1 MRRLSSLLRYAGAS
15 TLLFSVAACSIL
27 GSEEDSS
34 GLDDG
39 ATGGTGGSGGSSAS
53 AGAGAI
59 IGTGGASAAG
69 GTGGSDSAGA
79 GDSGGTSGTDPGTCE
94 SLEGL
99 GPQCGA
105 TSKQATFKTIN
116 VLIVLDKSGSM
127 TDQPEGFDTDK
138 WTATK
143 DALGA
148 ALGEGELDINFGML
162 LYPNDLIRNIELA
175 CDGNCCAVPEGAPA
189 VVVPI
194 KEGPV
199 AVPAIKDLLAD
210 TSPGGGT
217 PTAAALQRAFLYF
230 TEGEGAELE
239 GENYVLLA
247 TDGGPNCNDNAA
259 CDGSTC
265 TTNLDNQCDTD
276 NCCEDFPAYCL
287 DADSVTSQIQALDN
301 AGVKTFVIG
310 IPGTESYTTY
320 LNEFADAGG
329 VPQSGGDTSYYAVSA
344 DAGVQGLVDVF
355 NSITTQLV
363 RSCDI
368 ELTEQPPKLDDVNV
382 AIDCDIVERGEDNE
396 NWDYD
401 QVPNP
406 TMIQLKGDVCTRL
419 QNEGATRVDVVL
431 GCPVVR

>member
-1 MRRLSSLLRYAGAS
+1 MRRLSSFVRYAGAS
-15 TLLFSVAACSIL
+15 AVLVSAAACSIL
-27 GSEEDSS
+27 GSDEDSS

-39 ATGGTGGSGGSSAS
+39 ASATGGT
-53 AGAGAI
+53 AG
-59 IGTGGASAAG
+59 SAASG
-69 GTGGSDSAGA
+69 GTGAVIVT
-79 GDSGGTSGTDPGTCE
+79 GGTSGTGGTDSGGSGEGGGGTGQQPGQCE

-105 TSKQATFKTIN
+105 TSKEATFKTIN
-116 VLIVLDKSGSM
+116 VMLVIDKSGSM

-138 WTATK
+138 WTAMK

-148 ALGEGELDINFGML
+148 ALGDGEIDINFGML
-162 LYPNDLIRNIELA
+162 LYPNDLIRPIALDTCAQDE
-175 CDGNCCAVPEGAPA
+175 NCCAVPEGEPA

-194 KEGPV
+194 TEGPV
-199 AVPAIKDLLAD
+199 SAPAIRDLLD
-210 TSPGGGT
+210 RTDPGGGT

-230 TEGEGAELE
+230 TEGEGADLE

-247 TDGGPNCNDNAA
+247 TDGGPNCNENAS

-265 TTNLDNQCDTD
+265 TTNLDQQCDTD
-276 NCCEDFPAYCL
+276 NCCDGFPSFCL
-287 DADSVTSQIQALDN
+287 DDGGVTSEIEALAN
-301 AGVKTFVIG
+301 ANVKTFVVG
-310 IPGTESYTTY
+310 IPGTEAYTDY
-320 LNEFADAGG
+320 LNGFADAGG
-329 VPQSGGDTSYYAVSA
+329 VPQEGADTTYYAVSA
-344 DAGVQGLVDVF
+344 EAGVQGLVDVF

-382 AIDCDIVERGEDNE
+382 AIDCEIVERGENNE

-401 QVPNP
+401 QLPNP

-419 QNEGATRVDVVL
+419 QDEGATRVDVVL

>member
-1 MRRLSSLLRYAGAS
+1 MRRLGSLVRYAGAS
-15 TLLFSVAACSIL
+15 TILFTVAACSIL
-27 GSEEDSS
+27 GSDEDSS

-39 ATGGTGGSGGSSAS
+39 AGATGGSGGSSAS
-53 AGAGAI
+53 GGSGAV
-59 IGTGGASAAG
+59 IGTTGGSS
-69 GTGGSDSAGA
+69 GTGGSS
-79 GDSGGTSGTDPGTCE
+79 SGGTNSEGGAPPEQPGQCE

-105 TSKQATFKTIN
+105 TSKEATFKTIN
-116 VLIVLDKSGSM
+116 VLLVIDKSGSM
-127 TDQPEGFDTDK
+127 TDQPEGFDSDK
-138 WTATK
+138 WTAMK
-143 DALGA
+143 DALGE
-148 ALGEGELDINFGML
+148 ALGDGEIDINFGLL
-162 LYPNDLIRNIELA
+162 LYPNDLIRPIDEFNCA
-175 CDGNCCAVPEGAPA
+175 ADDNCCAVPEGEPA

-194 KEGPV
+194 TEAPV
-199 AVPAIKDLLAD
+199 SAPAIRDILDD

-230 TEGEGAELE
+230 TEGEGADLD

-247 TDGGPNCNDNAA
+247 TDGGPNCNDNAS

-276 NCCEDFPAYCL
+276 NCCEGFPAYCL
-287 DADSVTSQIQALDN
+287 DDGSVTSQIEALAN
-301 AGVKTFVIG
+301 ANVKTFVVG
-310 IPGTESYTTY
+310 IPGTEAYTDY
-320 LNEFADAGG
+320 LNGFADAGG
-329 VPQSGGDTSYYAVSA
+329 VPQEGADTSYYAVSA
-344 DAGVQGLVDVF
+344 SAGVQGLVDVF

-382 AIDCDIVERGEDNE
+382 AIDCEIVERGENNE

-401 QVPNP
+401 QTPNP
-406 TMIQLKGDVCTRL
+406 TMIQLKGDVCERL
-419 QNEGATRVDVVL
+419 QEEGATRVDVVL

>member
-1 MRRLSSLLRYAGAS
+1 MRRLSSFVRYAGAS
-15 TLLFSVAACSIL
+15 AVLVSAAACSIL
-27 GSEEDSS
+27 GSDEDSS

-39 ATGGTGGSGGSSAS
+39 ASATGGT
-53 AGAGAI
+53 AG
-59 IGTGGASAAG
+59 SAASG
-69 GTGGSDSAGA
+69 GTGAVIVT
-79 GDSGGTSGTDPGTCE
+79 GGTSGTGGTDSGGSGEGGGGTGQQPGQCE

-105 TSKQATFKTIN
+105 TSKEATFKTIN
-116 VLIVLDKSGSM
+116 VMLVIDKSGSM

-138 WTATK
+138 WTAMK

-148 ALGEGELDINFGML
+148 ALGDGEIDINFGML
-162 LYPNDLIRNIELA
+162 LYPNDLIRPIDEFNCAADE
-175 CDGNCCAVPEGAPA
+175 NCCAVPEGEPA

-194 KEGPV
+194 VEGPIS
-199 AVPAIKDLLAD
+199 APAIRDVLDD

-230 TEGEGAELE
+230 TEGEGASLE

-247 TDGGPNCNDNAA
+247 TDGGPNCNENAS
-259 CDGSTC
+259 CDASTC
-265 TTNLDNQCDTD
+265 TTNLDQQCDTD
-276 NCCEDFPAYCL
+276 NCCDGFPSFCL
-287 DADSVTSQIQALDN
+287 DDGGVTSEIEALAN
-301 AGVKTFVIG
+301 ANVKTFVVG
-310 IPGTESYTTY
+310 IPGTEAYTDY
-320 LNEFADAGG
+320 LNGFADAGG
-329 VPQSGGDTSYYAVSA
+329 VPQEGADTTYYAVSA
-344 DAGVQGLVDVF
+344 EAGVQGLVDVF

-382 AIDCDIVERGEDNE
+382 AIDCEIVERGENNE

-401 QVPNP
+401 QLPNP

-419 QNEGATRVDVVL
+419 QDEGATRVDVVL

>member
-15 TLLFSVAACSIL
+15 TLLATVAACSIL

-39 ATGGTGGSGGSSAS
+39 TGTGGTAGSGAT
-53 AGAGAI
+53 AGAGAVI
-59 IGTGGASAAG
+59 GTTGGSSGTGGTDSGGSGEGGG
-69 GTGGSDSAGA
+69 GTGSEM
-79 GDSGGTSGTDPGTCE
+79 PGECE
-94 SLEGL
+94 SLQGL

-116 VLIVLDKSGSM
+116 VLLVLDKSGSM

-138 WTATK
+138 WTAMK

-148 ALGEGELDINFGML
+148 ALDEEIDINFGML
-162 LYPNDLIRNIELA
+162 LYPNDLIRSVDLNNCA
-175 CDGNCCAVPEGAPA
+175 ADDNCCAVPEGEPA

-194 KEGPV
+194 RE
-199 AVPAIKDLLAD
+199 AAISVPAIMADLDD

-217 PTAAALQRAFLYF
+217 PTAAALERALLYF
-230 TEGEGAELE
+230 TEGEGSSLE

-247 TDGGPNCNDNAA
+247 TDGGPNCNEEAPECDAA
-259 CDGSTC
+259 SC
-265 TTNLDNQCDTD
+265 TTNLDNQCDAE
-276 NCCEDFPAYCL
+276 NCCDGFPAYCL
-287 DADSVTSQIQALDN
+287 DDASVTSQIEALAEAN
-301 AGVKTFVIG
+301 VKTFVIG
-310 IPGTESYTTY
+310 IPGTEAYTQY
-320 LNEFADAGG
+320 LNGFADAGG
-329 VPQSGGDTSYYAVSA
+329 VPQEGADTSYYAVSA
-344 DAGVQGLVDVF
+344 ESGVQGLVSVF

-401 QVPNP
+401 QLPNP
-406 TMIQLKGDVCTRL
+406 TMIQLKGDVCDRL
-419 QNEGATRVDVVL
+419 QEEGATRVDVVL